1 MDRVL
6 LVSADAHAGLP
17 TPDYRPYLEREYH
30 EQFDSWM
37 AEGHRLLRT
46 AEDNLQRMSE
56 AGGAV
61 SQEALDE
68 MRARREFATIPDST
82 RRLKELEQDG
92 IVAEVIYPDITGN
105 IPPFSSHFA
114 GPLGARSK
122 RVPIELKLAGERAHN
137 RWIAEFCAP
146 NAERELGL
154 ALVSFADVDVAV
166 AEVRRAADAGLKGIL
181 LSEGVVDGETA
192 LYDASFEPLWSTCEE
207 AGIAVHSHGGTGCPD
222 YPWSDP
228 VTPWFVYS
236 ELHFFAHRPLWWMIW
251 GGVLDRH
258 PALRLIFAEQGAE
271 WVVDALARMDY
282 QYEGRGG
289 RRADGRHV
297 LPLKPSEYWAR
308 QCFVVC
314 SLEFS
319 KTEADRRNEIGVASM
334 LFGTDYP
341 HQEGTWGYTLPYL
354 RRTIGASGM
363 SEGDAR
369 AILGTNAA
377 EAYGMDTAL
386 LAPLVERIGPTVDQ
400 VLTASGD
407 PLPEYLEMR
416 LTRPSYV

>member
-17 TPDYRPYLEREYH
+17 TPDYRPYLESRYYDA
-30 EQFDSWM
+30 FDAWM
-37 AEGHRLLRT
+37 KEGHRLIQT
-46 AEDNLQRMSE
+46 AEENLERMRE

-61 SQEALDE
+61 SQDVVDE
-68 MRARREFATIPDST
+68 MRARREFATMPDSAQ
-82 RRLKELEQDG
+82 RLKELEQDG

-137 RWIAEFCAP
+137 RWIAEFCKP
-146 NAERELGL
+146 NLEREVGL
-154 ALVSFADVDVAV
+154 VLLSFADVDTAL
-166 AEVRRAADAGLKGIL
+166 AEVQAAADAGLKGVL
-181 LSEGVVDGETA
+181 LSEGVVDGDTP
-192 LYDASFEPLWSTCEE
+192 LYDQSFEPLWSACEE
-207 AGIAVHSHGGTGCPD
+207 AGMVIHSHGGTGCPD
-222 YPWSDP
+222 YPWADP

-258 PALRLIFAEQGAE
+258 PNLKLVFAEQGAE

-282 QYEGRGG
+282 QYAGRGG

-308 QCFVVC
+308 QCYVVC

-319 KTEADRRNEIGVASM
+319 KTEADRRAEVGVGSM

-341 HQEGTWGYTLPYL
+341 HQEGTWGHTLPYL

-363 SEGDAR
+363 PESEAR

-377 EAYGMDTAL
+377 ECYGLDIDA
-386 LAPLVERIGPTVDQ
+386 LAPLVAKLGPTVAD
-400 VLTASGD
+400 VLTPSTE
-407 PLPEYLEMR
+407 PLPEHLEMR
-416 LTRPSYV
+416 MNRPAFA